1 MNVSLSDIF
10 SSFSHIVTYPLWS
23 SNCLCVEKLLAIQ
36 KKGDKTSTSNNL
48 RLFGVC
54 IERLWFLR
62 MKIYSFLIQMTMQFT
77 LSVWLNSI
85 RLACVLLSVIFVRSF
100 WKSTEHFSSFENVQ
114 HFCWVT
120 QKNFEQWIAYI
131 QAFFMHFIHMWCGKH
146 IFETIYTPE

>member
-54 IERLWFLR
+54 IERLRISSHENLFISHPDDNAIYAVSLIKFNSFGMCLAVSDFCSKFLEINR
-62 MKIYSFLIQMTMQFT
+62 TFFIM
-77 LSVWLNSI
+77 
-85 RLACVLLSVIFVRSF
+85 
-100 WKSTEHFSSFENVQ
+100 FENV
-114 HFCWVT
+114 
-120 QKNFEQWIAYI
+120 
-131 QAFFMHFIHMWCGKH
+131 
-146 IFETIYTPE
+146 